1 MRTKAQ
7 DYRVRAEHCEAAARR
22 AATAATEQQLRE
34 LARCWRAMAE
44 HADRRAARQR
54 AEATKLR
61 TSAQAVRSGT
71 GTRTS
76 YSGPARAADIGGFI
90 FTAPATGTT
99 FSLT

>member
-7 DYRVRAEHCEAAARR
+7 DYRARAEQCEAVARR
-22 AATAATEQQLRE
+22 AASAGTEQQLRE

-54 AEATKLR
+54 AEVTKLR
-61 TSAQAVRSGT
+61 TSAQAVRT
-71 GTRTS
+71 GAGARTG
-76 YSGPARAADIGGFI
+76 YSGPARAADIAGFI

-99 FSLT
+99 FSLA